1 MKPFYIRDPIHGFI
15 ELDEWEREIINHP
28 VFQRLRRIRQLAWTD
43 MVYPGASH
51 TRFEHSIGVMS
62 VVTRMFKNIRLRSED
77 ILKNELNYTDG
88 GLDRVLA
95 LVRICSLLHDIGHGP
110 FSHAAEE
117 LMPICEASGKP
128 YEHEAYS
135 AEAVI
140 LLEDVINHPTN
151 ERNYGI
157 TAQDIKD
164 FLSGNVSDEGSLL
177 WRRLLSSQLDA
188 DRADYLLRD
197 SHHIGV
203 AYGRYDL
210 DRLVSTLAVAID
222 PETDAPVLAI
232 EEGGWHASEGFILA
246 RYMMFTQVY
255 FHKTRRAYD
264 LHFSEAMKSLLRE
277 APHLDGQDEDRFLP
291 PTSAASLKAYLQWTD
306 WRVVGLLQEGKG
318 GDHGEI
324 IRERNHFKKV
334 HATKEAP
341 DKADLEFAEV
351 VCERLGDKVGFVDKA
366 EKSWY
371 KFQDQDIPVLQGTK
385 SSKEFLTPLSKLSSV
400 VKGLKSVNQ
409 IRIYVSEH
417 DRKEA
422 ENTIQALRD
431 TGKGA

>member
-1 MKPFYIRDPIHGFI
+1 LKPFYIRDPIHGFI

-28 VFQRLRRIRQLAWTD
+28 IFQRLRRIRQLAWTD

-51 TRFEHSIGVMS
+51 TRFEHSIGVMH
-62 VVTRMFKNIRLRSED
+62 VVTRMFKNIRLRSEAV
-77 ILKNELNYTDG
+77 LKNDLNYTDG

-95 LVRICSLLHDIGHGP
+95 LVRICSLMHDIGHGP
-110 FSHAAEE
+110 FSHAAED
-117 LMPICEASGKP
+117 LMPTSEESGKP
-128 YEHEAYS
+128 YNHETYS
-135 AEAVI
+135 AEAVT
-140 LLEDVINHPTN
+140 LMEDVINHPTN
-151 ERNYGI
+151 EKNYGI
-157 TAQDIKD
+157 TVQDIKE
-164 FLSGNVSDEGSLL
+164 FLSGEVSDESRLL
-177 WRRLLSSQLDA
+177 WRNLLSSQLDA

-197 SHHIGV
+197 SHHIGA

-210 DRLVSTLAVAID
+210 DRLISTLAVAIA
-222 PETDAPVLAI
+222 PETDSPVLAV

-277 APHLDGQDEDRFLP
+277 EPHIEGQIEDGFPP
-291 PTSAASLKAYLQWTD
+291 PTSAANLNAYLQWTD
-306 WRVVGLLQEGKG
+306 WRVLGLLQEGKG

-324 IRERNHFKKV
+324 IRERKHFRKV
-334 HATKEAP
+334 YETKEGP
-341 DKADLEFAEV
+341 DKADLEFADEV
-351 VCERLGDKVGFVDKA
+351 CQRIGDKVGFVDKA

-385 SSKEFLTPLSKLSSV
+385 SPKEFLTPLSELSSV
-400 VKGLKSVNQ
+400 VKGLKAVNQ
-409 IRIYVSEH
+409 VRIYVSEEN
-417 DRKEA
+417 RKES
-422 ENTIQALRD
+422 EKTIQALRE

>member
-51 TRFEHSIGVMS
+51 TRFEHSIGVMH
-62 VVTRMFKNIRLRSED
+62 VVTRMFKNIRLQSEE

-88 GLDRVLA
+88 GLRRVLA
-95 LVRICSLLHDIGHGP
+95 LIRICSLLHDIGHGP

-117 LMPICEASGKP
+117 LMPMSEASGKP

-135 AEAVI
+135 AEAVT
-140 LLEDVINHPTN
+140 LMEDVINHPINKKNHGLTV
-151 ERNYGI
+151 
-157 TAQDIKD
+157 QDIKD
-164 FLSGNVSDEGSLL
+164 FLSGEVSDEGSLL

-210 DRLVSTLAVAID
+210 DRLVSTLAVTID
-222 PETDAPVLAI
+222 RETDAPVLAV

-246 RYMMFTQVY
+246 RYMMFSQVY

-264 LHFSEAMKSLLRE
+264 LHFSEAMKTLLRE
-277 APHLDGQDEDRFLP
+277 APHLEGQAKDQFPP
-291 PTSAASLKAYLQWTD
+291 PTSAESLKAYLQWTD
-306 WRVVGLLQEGKG
+306 WRVLGLLQEGKG
-318 GDHGEI
+318 GDHGAI
-324 IRERNHFKKV
+324 IRDRKHFKKV
-334 HATKEAP
+334 YETQEVP
-341 DKADLEFAEV
+341 DKAELEFADEV
-351 VCERLGDKVGFVDKA
+351 CGHLGDKAGFVDKA

-385 SSKEFLTPLSKLSSV
+385 GPKEYLTPLSKLSSV
-400 VKGLKSVNQ
+400 VRGLKSVNQ
-409 IRIYVSEH
+409 IRIYVSEEN
-417 DRKEA
+417 RKEVG
-422 ENTIQALRD
+422 NMIQSLRK
-431 TGKGA
+431 TQKGA

>member
-15 ELDEWEREIINHP
+15 ELDEWEREIIDHP

-51 TRFEHSIGVMS
+51 TRFEHSIGVMH
-62 VVTRMFKNIRLRSED
+62 VVTRMFKNIRLRSGS
-77 ILKNELNYTDG
+77 ILANELDYNDG
-88 GLDRVLA
+88 GLHRVLA
-95 LVRICSLLHDIGHGP
+95 LLRICCLLHDIGHGP

-117 LMPICEASGKP
+117 LMPMCETSQKP

-135 AEAVI
+135 AQAVT
-140 LLEDVINHPTN
+140 LMEDVINHPIN
-151 ERNYGI
+151 KKNYGI
-157 TAQDIKD
+157 TVQDIKD
-164 FLSGNVSDEGSLL
+164 FLNGDVSDEGSLL

-222 PETDAPVLAI
+222 PETDAPVLAV

-264 LHFSEAMKSLLRE
+264 LHFSEAMRSLLRE
-277 APHLDGQDEDRFLP
+277 EPRIDGQDEDRFPP
-291 PTSAASLKAYLQWTD
+291 PTNLASLNAYLEWTD
-306 WRVVGLLQEGKG
+306 WRVLGLLQEGKG
-318 GDHGEI
+318 GDHGAI
-324 IRERNHFKKV
+324 IRERKHFKKV
-334 HATKEAP
+334 YATKEAP
-341 DKADLEFAEV
+341 DKADLEFAEKA
-351 VCERLGDKVGFVDKA
+351 CEHLGDSVGFVDQA

-385 SSKEFLTPLSKLSSV
+385 GAKVFLTPLSKLSSV

-409 IRIYVSEH
+409 TRIYVPNEK
-417 DRKEA
+417 RKEA
-422 ENTIQALRD
+422 ENVIQSLREAD
-431 TGKGA
+431 KGA